1 LKACGVVTA
10 AETKRNP
17 FVGKISR
24 EISAC
29 RLVSRAAFV
38 IAPAQFVDQI
48 FKAGGS
54 LQGLGAQVASQPL
67 AHSIAN
73 RSAGGS
79 IDRLAGVVGSATH
92 HWFRLMSAW

>member
-1 LKACGVVTA
+1 LKACGLVTA

-17 FVGKISR
+17 FIGKISR
-24 EISAC
+24 EVSAC

-54 LQGLGAQVASQPL
+54 LQGLGWQVPAQPL
-67 AHSIAN
+67 ANSIAN
-73 RSAGGS
+73 RSAGGA
-79 IDRLAGVVGSATH
+79 IDRLAGVVGSAAH
-92 HWFRLMSAW
+92 RRFRLMSAR

>member
-29 RLVSRAAFV
+29 RLVSWAAFV
-38 IAPAQFVDQI
+38 IAPAQFVDQM

-54 LQGLGAQVASQPL
+54 L
-67 AHSIAN
+67 
-73 RSAGGS
+73 
-79 IDRLAGVVGSATH
+79 
-92 HWFRLMSAW
+92 

>member
-1 LKACGVVTA
+1 LKACGLVTA

-24 EISAC
+24 EVSAFP
-29 RLVSRAAFV
+29 LVSRAAFV
-38 IAPAQFVDQI
+38 IAPAQFVDQM

-54 LQGLGAQVASQPL
+54 LQGVGTQVASQPL
-67 AHSIAN
+67 TDSIAN

-79 IDRLAGVVGSATH
+79 INRLAGVVGSAAH
-92 HWFRLMSAW
+92 R